1 MPLLP
6 LVCQDVHQHHFSKST
21 AGKELFTS
29 SSSCLCLRQA
39 SHSVNSVLPVAYSEW
54 QEIKE
59 LKLKTEITYLWL
71 SEYFILLWSTRST
84 HLCVVWIHVYSMF
97 CKYFLLYDTK
107 NIWTASLISVSF
119 PQSVFR
125 PSLTIWPWDAC
136 AAMKTTPVR
145 LLTLIK
151 YTTGK

>member
-6 LVCQDVHQHHFSKST
+6 LVCQDVHQHHFCKST
-21 AGKELFTS
+21 ARKELFT
-29 SSSCLCLRQA
+29 SSSCLCLRQE
-39 SHSVNSVLPVAYSEW
+39 SQSVNSVLPVTYSEW

-59 LKLKTEITYLWL
+59 LRKTEITYLWL

-84 HLCVVWIHVYSMF
+84 HLCVVWIHVYSMV

-119 PQSVFR
+119 LQSVFR
-125 PSLTIWPWDAC
+125 PSLSIWPWGAC

-151 YTTGK
+151 